1 MATEYRVKRGEKV
14 QTVSVVEDRGETV
27 LVEIDGQRLEL
38 AVHALPDGRT
48 AVASAASAS
57 SASRRVALRA
67 IQTKQGLLVVDAHA
81 QRTFEVEDARV
92 SWLAGAGA
100 GKGAAGG
107 RVTASMPGRVVRM
120 PVKLDE
126 IVPPGGVVAVLEAMK
141 MENDVKAPGGGKVVE
156 IAVKEGMDVEAGA
169 LLVRLEPVHE

>member
-1 MATEYRVKRGEKV
+1 MATEYRVKRGDKIE
-14 QTVSVVEDRGETV
+14 TVTVLEDRGEIV
-27 LVEIDGQRLEL
+27 VVEVDGQRLEL

-48 AVASAASAS
+48 AVATPE
-57 SASRRVALRA
+57 RRVALRA
-67 IQTKQGLLVVDAHA
+67 LPTKQGLLVVDAHV

-92 SWLAGAGA
+92 SWLAGASG

-107 RVTASMPGRVVRM
+107 RVTASMPGRVVRL

-141 MENDVKAPGGGKVVE
+141 MENDVRAPGGGKVVE
-156 IAVKEGMDVEAGA
+156 IAVKEGVDVESGA
-169 LLVRLEPVHE
+169 LLVRLEPVHD

>member
-1 MATEYRVKRGEKV
+1 MATEYRVKRGENV

-27 LVEIDGQRLEL
+27 VVEIDGRRLQL

-48 AVASAASAS
+48 AVSTVE
-57 SASRRVALRA
+57 RRVALRA
-67 IQTKQGLLVVDAHA
+67 VQTKQGLLVVDAHV

-92 SWLAGAGA
+92 SWLAGTSA

-107 RVTASMPGRVVRM
+107 RVTASMPGRVVRV
-120 PVKLDE
+120 PVQLDDV
-126 IVPPGGVVAVLEAMK
+126 VPPGGVVAVLEAMK
-141 MENDVKAPGGGKVVE
+141 MENDVRAPGGGKVVE
-156 IAVKEGMDVEAGA
+156 IAVKEGVDVEAGA